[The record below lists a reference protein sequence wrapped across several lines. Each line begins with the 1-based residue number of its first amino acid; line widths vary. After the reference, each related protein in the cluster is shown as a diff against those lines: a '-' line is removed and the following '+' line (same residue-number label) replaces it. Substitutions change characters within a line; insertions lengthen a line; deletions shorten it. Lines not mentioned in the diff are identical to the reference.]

1 MKSESIS
8 LVDLRTACI
17 KALKA
22 AGCDD
27 ANADAVSGTV
37 CAAERD
43 HCHSHGILRMPG
55 YLKSFANGKANPKA
69 NPSWEK
75 VAPGVIRGDGDNGFA
90 PLSLNLM
97 TPELGA
103 LAKSQGVACL
113 ALTNMHHFAAMWPEM
128 ELMTAQGLVAMTMTS
143 AFPVVPPPGG
153 KRPLFGTNP
162 FAFGWPRESGEAV
175 IFDMATAAKAHGE
188 ILIAARE
195 GKELPP
201 GTIIDKDG
209 NPSTN
214 PADVQGGAILA
225 FGGAK
230 GAMLSM
236 MVELMAGALM
246 GEPFSFETAKKV
258 ESDGLANRGGQL
270 IIAID
275 PARFGD
281 ALGWASH
288 GEALFGEMV
297 KQEGVRMPSQRRYE
311 ARAMTQATG
320 HVEVAADL
328 LAQVKAAGSG
338 SRE

>member
-1 MKSESIS
+1 MKTEPIK
-8 LVDLRTACI
+8 LIDLRTVCI

-27 ANADAVSGTV
+27 ANADAISGTV

-55 YLKSFANGKANPKA
+55 YLKSFANGKANPVARPTWSKT
-69 NPSWEK
+69 
-75 VAPGVIRGDGDNGFA
+75 APGVIRGDGDNGFA

-97 TPELGA
+97 AEEIGA
-103 LAKSQGVACL
+103 LAKQQGVACL
-113 ALTNMHHFAAMWPEM
+113 ALTNMHHFAALWPEM
-128 ELMTAQGLVAMTMTS
+128 ELMTQQHLVAMTMTS
-143 AFPVVPPPGG
+143 AFPIVPPPGG
-153 KRPLFGTNP
+153 TRPLFGTNP
-162 FAFGWPRESGEAV
+162 IAFGWPRDNGEAV
-175 IFDMATAAKAHGE
+175 IFDMATAARAHGE

-195 GKELPP
+195 GKQLPP
-201 GTIIDKDG
+201 GTIIDKHG

-214 PADVQGGAILA
+214 PADVHGGAILA

-230 GAMLSM
+230 GALVSM

-258 ESDGLANRGGQL
+258 EPDGLANRGGQL

-281 ALGWASH
+281 ASGWASH
-288 GEALFGEMV
+288 AEALFAEMI
-297 KQEGVRMPSQRRYE
+297 KQDGVRMPSQRRYE
-311 ARAMTQATG
+311 ARRMSEASGT
-320 HVEVAADL
+320 VEVASDL
-328 LAQVKAAGSG
+328 LEQIRTAAG
-338 SRE
+338 